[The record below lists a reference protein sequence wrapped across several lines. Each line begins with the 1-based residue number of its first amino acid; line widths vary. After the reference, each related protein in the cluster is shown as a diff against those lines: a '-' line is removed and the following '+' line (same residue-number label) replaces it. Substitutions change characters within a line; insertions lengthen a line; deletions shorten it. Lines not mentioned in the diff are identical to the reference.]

1 MQVIVQ
7 HFVSLFAINRKWF
20 SKSNL
25 NSTPRNILVKTS
37 SKTSLKVCQLNNPGR
52 RELYSFL
59 NKMSDHESSE
69 NGPMYEMIINENKEN
84 SAPLYDIV
92 EKESKDNIAVTENC
106 CYVSNIMTKQPT
118 TRKDNS
124 WPITSSKIKLTISKS
139 RSSITLTLLSFIF
152 GILIVILTTTTLI
165 GFLRTSMTESDKHV
179 AIKPDLCHN
188 ISFNESVTLI
198 PENETLDQTISPIQL
213 LIQHNY
219 SHLQNLF
226 YDNSYL
232 FSLLSECI
240 KRNCLSFVW
249 CSDSVLNLYGK
260 GTILPAKSC
269 RELYNT
275 VPHNSGYYW
284 LTASNG
290 SIIEVYC
297 EMTESCGNVTGGLTR
312 IATLNLNTRSQ
323 YCTGDIRFDE
333 EGCFKRSPMPGCSGF
348 TFSPINLNLSYSHI
362 CGTVEGSYFGRP
374 NGFAGSGRSSTTI
387 DNNYVDGISLTYGNP
402 SHRTHIWTFSAC
414 TGDCTATVPEFVG
427 NHYSTLPPY
436 FRSRSVLMFQRNF
449 LPILNEDIE
458 IRLCQDE
465 NRETSPQEGIYLTS
479 MNIYIN

>member
-1 MQVIVQ
+1 
-7 HFVSLFAINRKWF
+7 
-20 SKSNL
+20 
-25 NSTPRNILVKTS
+25 
-37 SKTSLKVCQLNNPGR
+37 
-52 RELYSFL
+52 
-59 NKMSDHESSE
+59 MSCDHESSE
-69 NGPMYEMIINENKEN
+69 TGPMYEMIKNENREN

-92 EKESKDNIAVTENC
+92 EKKSKDNNIAVTENC

-118 TRKDNS
+118 TTKDNS

-165 GFLRTSMTESDKHV
+165 GYLKISMTESDKYV

-198 PENETLDQTISPIQL
+198 PENETLDQTINPIQL
-213 LIQHNY
+213 LVQHNY

-226 YDNSYL
+226 YDNSDL
-232 FSLLSECI
+232 LNLLSECI
-240 KRNCLSFVW
+240 KRSRLSFVQ

-260 GTILPAKSC
+260 SMILPAKSC

-290 SIIEVYC
+290 SIVQVYC
-297 EMTESCGNVTGGLTR
+297 DMTGTCGNVTGGLTR
-312 IATLNLNTRSQ
+312 IATLNRNTRSQ
-323 YCTGDIRFDE
+323 YCTGDFSFDKY
-333 EGCFKRSPMPGCSGF
+333 GCYKRSPMPGCSGF

-362 CGTVEGSYFGRP
+362 CGTVEGGYFGTP
-374 NGFAGSGRSSTTI
+374 DGFTGSGRSYTTI
-387 DNNYVDGISLTYGNP
+387 DDNYVDGISLTYGNT

-414 TGDCTATVPEFVG
+414 GGGNCTARVPEFVG
-427 NHYSTLPPY
+427 DHYSTLPL
-436 FRSRSVLMFQRNF
+436 FRLHSVIMFQRNF

-465 NRETSPQEGIYLTS
+465 NRDSQSHEGIYLTS
-479 MNIYIN
+479 MNIYVN

>member
-1 MQVIVQ
+1 
-7 HFVSLFAINRKWF
+7 
-20 SKSNL
+20 
-25 NSTPRNILVKTS
+25 
-37 SKTSLKVCQLNNPGR
+37 
-52 RELYSFL
+52 
-59 NKMSDHESSE
+59 
-69 NGPMYEMIINENKEN
+69 
-84 SAPLYDIV
+84 
-92 EKESKDNIAVTENC
+92 
-106 CYVSNIMTKQPT
+106 
-118 TRKDNS
+118 
-124 WPITSSKIKLTISKS
+124 
-139 RSSITLTLLSFIF
+139 
-152 GILIVILTTTTLI
+152 
-165 GFLRTSMTESDKHV
+165 MTEFDKHV

-240 KRNCLSFVW
+240 KRSRLSFVQ
-249 CSDSVLNLYGK
+249 CSDSVLNSYGK
-260 GTILPAKSC
+260 AVILPAKSC
-269 RELYNT
+269 RELYNI

-312 IATLNLNTRSQ
+312 LATLNHNTRSES
-323 YCTGDIRFDE
+323 CTGDLSYNE
-333 EGCFKRSPMPGCSGF
+333 EGCFKRSPKPDCSGF
-348 TFSPINLNLSYSHI
+348 TFSPLNLNLSYSHI
-362 CGTVEGSYFGRP
+362 CGTVEGNYFGIP
-374 NGFAGSGRSSTTI
+374 EGFAGSGRSSTSI
-387 DNNYVDGISLTYGNP
+387 DDNYVDGISLTYGST

-414 TGDCTATVPEFVG
+414 GGGNCTARVPEFVG
-427 NHYSTLPPY
+427 DHYSTLPLFPLH
-436 FRSRSVLMFQRNF
+436 SVIMFQRNF

-465 NRETSPQEGIYLTS
+465 DRDAFPNEGIYLTS
-479 MNIYIN
+479 MNIYVN